1 MGRIMKPAI
10 VKIVAGLAERQIK
23 SSFVMQSAMK
33 TAIKKVEV
41 SCNNCGSNASTLVTE
56 GVEHEYKNTTS
67 DTFRVVKCKDCGLVY
82 LNPRPDISELPTIY
96 PSDYYAYHLSEKA
109 QENTDSLLYKA
120 RRHVYLSRLEKALS
134 MCGRK
139 ESLKVLDI
147 GCADGRALNWYKQ
160 VRSFKVE
167 TFGVDFDEK
176 AVELARE
183 AGHTVYSG
191 RFEEAQIPEQYFDL
205 VVATHVIEHV
215 ADPKAFAKKAFEV
228 LKPGGIFLIETPNI
242 EAADARLFKNRHWGG
257 YHFPRHWIFYSPTT
271 LKKLIEGCGFAVE
284 KTQFHPAP
292 AFWNWTMHS
301 LVGSVDRTNDG
312 AFSRLSDRLFPP
324 TEFQKN
330 SLRNLIFVSAFTFLD
345 IVLKAI
351 TGSTS
356 NMALTAR
363 KPPQS

>member
-1 MGRIMKPAI
+1 
-10 VKIVAGLAERQIK
+10 
-23 SSFVMQSAMK
+23 MK

-41 SCNNCGSNASTLVTE
+41 CCNNCGSSKSMLITE

-67 DTFRVVKCKDCGLVY
+67 DVFRVVKCSDCGLVY
-82 LNPRPDISELPTIY
+82 LNPRPDISELSTIY
-96 PSDYYAYHLSEKA
+96 PSDYYAYHLSQKA
-109 QENTDSLLYKA
+109 NENTDSLLYKA
-120 RRHVYLSRLEKALS
+120 RRHVYLSRLERALS
-134 MCGRK
+134 ACGGGAALR
-139 ESLKVLDI
+139 VLDI

-160 VRSFKVE
+160 VRSAKVE

-176 AVELARE
+176 AVELARRS
-183 AGHTVYSG
+183 GHTVYAG
-191 RFEEAQIPEQYFDL
+191 RFEEADIPQSYFDL

-215 ADPKAFAKKAFEV
+215 ADPKSFAKRAFEV
-228 LKPGGIFLIETPNI
+228 LKPGGVFLVETPNI

-271 LKKLIEGCGFAVE
+271 LKKLIEECGFTVQE
-284 KTQFHPAP
+284 TQFHPAP

-301 LVGSVDRTNDG
+301 LLGAVDRDRDG
-312 AFSRLSDRLFPP
+312 LFSRLSDRLFPP

-345 IVLKAI
+345 VVLKAV

-356 NMALTAR
+356 NMSLTAR
-363 KPPQS
+363 KPTKN